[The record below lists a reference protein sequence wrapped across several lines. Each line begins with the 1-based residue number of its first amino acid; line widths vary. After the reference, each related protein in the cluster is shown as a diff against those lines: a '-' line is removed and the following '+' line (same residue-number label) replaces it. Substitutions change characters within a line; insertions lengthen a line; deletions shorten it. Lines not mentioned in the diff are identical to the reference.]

1 MSGKGMKVG
10 FLLWLCCSLGALS
23 GKEKGPWQDRY
34 IEVGDIKIHYVEAG
48 EGDRTLVFIPGWT
61 MPAEV
66 WREQIPYFSARGFRV
81 IAIDPRSQG
90 STTKTESGNTFQQ
103 HAADLH
109 AFLRALKIE
118 HSYLVG
124 WGTATAVLLDYISSP
139 EVLKPEKMVFV
150 EGGPAALKSDDY
162 PGLMT
167 MQQARALAMAM
178 EDDRTKATEQ
188 MVRGMFKQRPTELVI
203 NDLVV
208 ASRKTPL
215 SAVLSLYFDLLT
227 GDRRPALRHI
237 PVPSL
242 IVMTEENRATGEY
255 MKARI
260 PRSTLATIEGTG
272 SALFLEKPQMF
283 NQILESFLGER

>member
-1 MSGKGMKVG
+1 MSRRRIMAGV
-10 FLLWLCCSLGALS
+10 LLLCCSSGVLS
-23 GKEKGPWQDRY
+23 GKEKGPRQDKY
-34 IEVGDIKIHYVEAG
+34 IEVGDIKIHYLEAG
-48 EGDRTLVFIPGWT
+48 DGERPLVFIPDWT

-81 IAIDPRSQG
+81 IAVDPRGQG
-90 STTKTESGNTFQQ
+90 STTRTESGNTYQQ

-109 AFLRALKIE
+109 AFLQALKIE

-124 WGTATAVLLDYISSP
+124 WGAGTATLLDYISSP
-139 EVLKPEKMVFV
+139 EALKPEKMVFV
-150 EGGPAALKSDDY
+150 GGGPALLKMEDY

-167 MQQARALAMAM
+167 MQQARTLVLALDENRA
-178 EDDRTKATEQ
+178 KATEQ
-188 MVRGMFKQRPTELVI
+188 LVRSLFKQRPTELVV
-203 NDLVV
+203 NDLTL

-215 SAVLSLYFDLLT
+215 SAALLLYIDLLT

-237 PVPSL
+237 AVPTL
-242 IVMTEENRATGEY
+242 MIATDENRAVGEY

-260 PRSTLATIEGTG
+260 PRSALEIIEGAG
-272 SALFLEKPQMF
+272 QAPFLEKPQTF